1 MKKLLLL
8 LLCSTSMFS
17 QTIFEE
23 TFSTD
28 QSLIASG
35 WTLFNQDSDTG
46 IATNWVR
53 TTEDSNGIMAS
64 FSWYNSVVYSPNNY
78 AFSPAINLTSYT
90 GPIKLSYKHAAQDPD
105 WDAENYSLYVTTT
118 PTVAAATTALHTQT
132 SMNGINTLTEI
143 TFDLSSYAGQTIY
156 LCYRHHNVSDQFN
169 IIIDDIKVEKMLS
182 NNLVLQSVV
191 VQPFIAAGNQTYSGS
206 VKNIGTNNVTSYT
219 VTWQSNGGALQTYNV
234 TGVNIAPGATHN
246 FTHNIPLNAVSGVYN
261 LIFNVSLVN
270 GSADPDSSNNLL
282 NKTTQVPTG
291 STVFKPLIEK
301 FTSST
306 CGPCASYNS
315 STFNPYYTAQNQNF
329 NYIAYQMNWPGSGDI
344 YYTAEGGV
352 RRDYYGV
359 NAITSLWIDGAEYS
373 TSNSQAILT
382 THVNTEATKPGY
394 FSLTANRNLSGGNA
408 IVNYNITPFIT
419 GSYVLHA
426 AVIEKLTTANTG
438 SNGETSFKH
447 VMMKMVPN
455 ASGTTINT
463 TAGTP
468 ITGQISASLAGTNI
482 EENSDL
488 EVIIFIQN
496 AATKEIMQS
505 FKATDV
511 LSLEDNTLTKIKLYP
526 NPATN
531 SIRFTNIKEA
541 AITITDVS
549 GKVVLQSSVID
560 ENSLINVSNLNSG
573 IYFVN
578 IKNESSNETLKFIKK

>member
-1 MKKLLLL
+1 
-8 LLCSTSMFS
+8 MFS